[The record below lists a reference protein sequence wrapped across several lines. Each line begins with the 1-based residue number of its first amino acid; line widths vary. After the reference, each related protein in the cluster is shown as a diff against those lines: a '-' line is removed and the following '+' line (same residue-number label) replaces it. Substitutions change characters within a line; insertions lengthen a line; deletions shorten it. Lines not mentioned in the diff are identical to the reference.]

1 MDGAT
6 HEIPERGVD
15 HAVARKWEL
24 ARERRADHTCL
35 KVNAIGTN
43 DLDVGTRKALFDE
56 GLDLFGLHEGAVIRA
71 AGSDQ
76 LECRSDMVAEHARA
90 RYLDTHPTTDSPLPS
105 NDCSELAASKL
116 LESARRV
123 VLTEATALQ
132 GLASRIDA
140 AFAKACHL
148 ILSRTGRVVTS
159 GMGKSGHVARKI
171 AATLASTGTPSFFV
185 HPGEASHGDLGMITA
200 TDTVLALSYSGE
212 TEELL
217 TILPLLKRQGIPI
230 LAMTGKPGSTLARQC
245 DVHLDASVPSEA
257 CPLGLAPTAST
268 TAALAMGDA
277 LAIAMLEARGFTAE
291 DFAFSHPAGS
301 LGKRLLLRIE
311 DVMHRGAEV
320 PSVSSD
326 ATLIEALMEM
336 SRKGL
341 GMTAIVDDKKHLI
354 GVFTDGD
361 LRRALDSNVSDLR
374 STQVSSVMTRTP
386 RTIAPQRLAGEAAQ
400 LMEQHKIQGL
410 LVVDR
415 GELIGAVTFLDLLRA
430 KVV

>member
-1 MDGAT
+1 MDGAA
-6 HEIPERGVD
+6 HEIPKRGVD
-15 HAVARKWEL
+15 HAVPRERKL
-24 ARERRADHTCL
+24 ARERRADHVRL
-35 KVNAIGTN
+35 KVNAVGTN

-56 GLDLFGLHEGAVIRA
+56 GLDLFGLHEGAVVRA
-71 AGSDQ
+71 AGNDQ
-76 LECRSDMVAEHARA
+76 LECRSDMLAERARA

-105 NDCSELAASKL
+105 HDCSEIAASKL
-116 LESARRV
+116 IESARRV
-123 VLTEATALQ
+123 VLTEAAALQ

-140 AFAKACHL
+140 AFAKACQL

-217 TILPLLKRQGIPI
+217 TILPLLQRQGIPI

-245 DVHLDASVPSEA
+245 DVHLDASVLSEA

-268 TAALAMGDA
+268 TTALALGDA

-301 LGKRLLLRIE
+301 LGRRLLLRIE
-311 DVMHRGAEV
+311 DVMHRDAEV

-341 GMTAIVDDKKHLI
+341 GMTAIVDDRRRLI

-361 LRRALDSNVSDLR
+361 LRRALDSNMSDLR

-386 RTIAPQRLAGEAAQ
+386 RTIAPHRLAGEAAQ

-415 GELIGAVTFLDLLRA
+415 DELIGAVTFLDLLRA